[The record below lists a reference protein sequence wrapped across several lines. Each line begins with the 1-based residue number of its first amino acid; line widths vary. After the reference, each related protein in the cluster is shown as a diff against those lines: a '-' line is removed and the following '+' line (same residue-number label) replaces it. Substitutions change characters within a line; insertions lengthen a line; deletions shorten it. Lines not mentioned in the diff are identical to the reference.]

1 MYSEPEWSRATTKSG
16 SLEVM
21 KEGKIIGTVP
31 IPFGTKFFTFGRLP
45 ENNLPLDHESIS
57 RKHAVLQFGPRD
69 TAFIYDLGSSHGTF
83 VNKKRIPENQYVK
96 ITSGNAIIKFGASSR
111 QYILNLEENM
121 NEVVTTRLPQSN
133 QEFRAV
139 VSSFFSEHGIS
150 SKDIEFMGVGSL
162 FSCTLDFSEHVS
174 IDSSEP
180 SRITS
185 SGESKEEALDNF
197 YEDSY
202 NFLSRLNL
210 LSFMKNDSNSESESD
225 SSNEDFYNFDQKT
238 RSDSKPSNNP
248 LTENEILALRNSAR
262 SKMDAV
268 QAEMTKLLAQLG
280 ALENEV
286 VDDFDVFVQNLKI
299 DELKNDIEKRENM
312 LETIEH
318 VTKYNFYIL
327 FYIFRN
333 FQSIKIFL
341 TRSDIKKYLMKMSD
355 LLI

>member
-1 MYSEPEWSRATTKSG
+1 MLNVDLRMYSEPEWSRATTKYG
-16 SLEVM
+16 FLEVM

-31 IPFGTKFFTFGRLP
+31 IPCGTNLFTFGRLP
-45 ENNLPLDHESIS
+45 ENDLPLDHESIS

-83 VNKKRIPENQYVK
+83 VNKKQIPENQYVK

-111 QYILNLEENM
+111 QYILNLEENI
-121 NEVVTTRLPQSN
+121 NEEVITNLPQAN
-133 QEFRAV
+133 QEFRAA

-150 SKDIEFMGVGSL
+150 SKDIEFVKVGNL
-162 FSCTLDFSEHVS
+162 FSCTVDFSEYAS

-210 LSFMKNDSNSESESD
+210 LSVMKNESNSESDSD
-225 SSNEDFYNFDQKT
+225 ALNEDFYNYDQKT

-248 LTENEILALRNSAR
+248 LTENEILALRNSAK
-262 SKMDAV
+262 SKMAAV
-268 QAEMTKLLAQLG
+268 QTEITKLLAQLDV
-280 ALENEV
+280 LENEV
-286 VDDFDVFVQNLKI
+286 VDDFDVFVQNLKK
-299 DELKNDIEKRENM
+299 DELKKDIEKRKNM
-312 LETIEH
+312 LETIGN
-318 VTKYNFYIL
+318 VI
-327 FYIFRN
+327 
-333 FQSIKIFL
+333 
-341 TRSDIKKYLMKMSD
+341 
-355 LLI
+355 